1 LGRTLNNSNI
11 IIFEKDMN
19 KFNFFENP
27 KPVKLHDNQE
37 YLIFLGNYIPDSYFI
52 GFIEKIGDF
61 IIYNYKTKHIIN
73 VSDKIDFN
81 SILEGNFINNMYIL
95 DREKINI
102 FYVLQNKEESK
113 FYFYIINEL
122 KQLIN
127 N

>member
-1 LGRTLNNSNI
+1 
-11 IIFEKDMN
+11 MN